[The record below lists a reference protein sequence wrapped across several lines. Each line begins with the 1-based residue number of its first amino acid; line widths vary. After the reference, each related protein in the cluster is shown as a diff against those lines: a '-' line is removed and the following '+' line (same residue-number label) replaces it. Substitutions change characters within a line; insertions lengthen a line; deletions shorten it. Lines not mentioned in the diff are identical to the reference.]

1 MEAVAVT
8 EHELKESPAPGAARR
23 GNHPMMAL
31 LVICMCQL
39 MMVLDA
45 SIVNIA
51 LPDIERA
58 LNFSPTGLSWV
69 VNAYTLTFGGLLLL
83 GGRAGDIFG
92 RRRLFV
98 GGLIVFTGAS
108 ALGGF
113 ATSSGMLLAARVLQG
128 IGASVASPAALSL
141 ITTNFEVGQ
150 PRTRALAVFS
160 SISAAGLSI
169 GLILGGALTEWA
181 SWRWVMFVNV
191 PIGIAVILLAPLFI
205 NESERVPGRF
215 DLVGALTSAG
225 GVATLVYGFIRT
237 SEKGWGDAGSLIS
250 FAAAAVL
257 LVVFVIFESRI
268 TDPIM
273 PLHLFK
279 HRNRAGSYLNML
291 ILPAAMFGQFFF
303 LSQFLQEIRGMSPI
317 KTGLAF
323 LPFTA
328 MLFIA
333 TRLVPRLLP
342 RFGPKPMMIGSATL
356 IVLSLIS
363 FTRLDV
369 DTEFFPTL
377 LIPMMILGF
386 GAGLAFGPMSITIL
400 SSVERHEAG
409 SASGLLQ
416 TMQQV
421 GGSLGLAILV
431 TRFGT
436 SIRNAANTAYE
447 GLTPEMREH
456 TITANAM
463 ADAFQIA
470 TVIGI
475 VVLLVA
481 IFVIQPIR
489 NNPNRS

>member
-8 EHELKESPAPGAARR
+8 EHELSESPPVVGAAKR

-92 RRRLFV
+92 RRRMFIS
-98 GGLIVFTGAS
+98 GLIVFTGAS

-113 ATSSGMLLAARVLQG
+113 AQSSNMLLAARVLQG
-128 IGASVASPAALSL
+128 VGASLASPAALSL

-169 GLILGGALTEWA
+169 GLILGGMLTEWA

-205 NESERVPGRF
+205 NESERSKGRI
-215 DLVGALTSAG
+215 DIVGALTSAG
-225 GVATLVYGFIRT
+225 GVAALVYGFIRT
-237 SEKGWGDAGSLIS
+237 SENGWGESGSIVS
-250 FAAAAVL
+250 FAAAVIL
-257 LVVFVIFESRI
+257 LVVFVIYESRI
-268 TDPIM
+268 DNPLM
-273 PLHLFK
+273 PLRLFK

-303 LSQFLQEIRGMSPI
+303 LSQFLQEIAGMSPI
-317 KTGLAF
+317 KTGFAF
-323 LPFTA
+323 IPFTA
-328 MLFIA
+328 CLFLA

-342 RFGPKPMMIGSATL
+342 KFGPKPLMIVSASL
-356 IVLSLIS
+356 IVLSLLS
-363 FTRLDV
+363 FTQLNV
-369 DTEFFPTL
+369 DTNFFPTL
-377 LIPMMILGF
+377 MIPMMVLGF
-386 GAGLAFGPMSITIL
+386 GAGLAFGPMSVTIL

-436 SIRNAANTAYE
+436 STRNAANKVYE

-470 TVIGI
+470 VAIAVI
-475 VVLLVA
+475 VLLVA
-481 IFVIQPIR
+481 IFVIKPVR
-489 NNPNRS
+489 TRPS

>member
-1 MEAVAVT
+1 MEAVAAHET
-8 EHELKESPAPGAARR
+8 ELVESTAVGSARR
-23 GNHPMMAL
+23 GNHPMVAL

-92 RRRLFV
+92 RRRMFV
-98 GGLIVFTGAS
+98 AGLIVFTAAS

-113 ATSSGMLLAARVLQG
+113 AQSSNMLLISRVLQG
-128 IGASVASPAALSL
+128 VGASLASPAALSL

-191 PIGIAVILLAPLFI
+191 PIGVAVILLAPLFI
-205 NESERVPGRF
+205 NESERSKGRF
-215 DLVGALTSAG
+215 DIIGALTSST
-225 GVATLVYGFIRT
+225 GVAALVYGFIRT
-237 SEKGWGDAGSLIS
+237 SEKGWGETGAMIS
-250 FAAAAVL
+250 FAAAIVL
-257 LVVFVIFESRI
+257 LITFVLFETRI
-268 TDPIM
+268 TDPLM
-273 PLHLFK
+273 PLRLFK

-303 LSQFLQEIRGMSPI
+303 LSQFLQEIAGMSPI

-323 LPFTA
+323 IPFTA
-328 MLFIA
+328 CLFLA

-342 RFGPKPMMIGSATL
+342 KFGPKPLMIVSGIL
-356 IVLSLIS
+356 IVLSLLS
-363 FTRLDV
+363 FTQLNV
-369 DTEFFPTL
+369 DTNYFPTL
-377 LIPMMILGF
+377 MIPMMVLGF
-386 GAGLAFGPMSITIL
+386 GAGLAFGPMSVTIL

-436 SIRNAANTAYE
+436 STRNAANKVYE

-456 TITANAM
+456 TIAAHAM

-470 TVIGI
+470 VAIAVI
-475 VVLLVA
+475 VLLVA
-481 IFVIQPIR
+481 IFVIKPVR
-489 NNPNRS
+489 TRPK